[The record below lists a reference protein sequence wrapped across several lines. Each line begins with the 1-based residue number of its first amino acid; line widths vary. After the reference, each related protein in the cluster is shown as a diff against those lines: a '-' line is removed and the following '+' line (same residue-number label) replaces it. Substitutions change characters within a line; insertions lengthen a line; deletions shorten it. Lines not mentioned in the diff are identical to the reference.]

1 MAKPDP
7 ETLRRLIHAFIRR
20 FGLLDQT
27 HTPCGLPIT
36 VSEAHALMELLRC
49 PDMDQMELSRRLGLS
64 KSATSRLLQRLKR
77 RGQINRSRSR
87 TDGRAYSIRLTEK
100 GKRQA
105 EMINR
110 ESLST
115 FGIIISGISEDVA
128 HRLLQCLPYLIKA
141 LPPSHRD
148 LNSRHFKHKHCGLK
162 GKIND

>member
-1 MAKPDP
+1 MAKPDA
-7 ETLRRLIHAFIRR
+7 ETLRGLIHAFIRR

-36 VSEAHALMELLRC
+36 VSEAHALMELLQC

-77 RGQINRSRSR
+77 RGQISRSRSR
-87 TDGRAYSIRLTEK
+87 ADGRAYSIRLTEK

-128 HRLLQCLPYLIKA
+128 HRLLEYLPFLIKA
-141 LPPSHRD
+141 LPEPRRH
-148 LNSRHFKHKHCGLK
+148 LNSEHIRHKHCGMK
-162 GKIND
+162 GE

>member
-64 KSATSRLLQRLKR
+64 KSAASRLLQRLKR
-77 RGQINRSRSR
+77 RGQISRSRSR
-87 TDGRAYSIRLTEK
+87 ADGRAYSIRLTEK

-110 ESLST
+110 ESLAT
-115 FGIIISGISEDVA
+115 FESIISGISEDVA
-128 HRLLQCLPYLIKA
+128 RQLLECFPFLIKA
-141 LPPSHRD
+141 LPEPRRY
-148 LNSRHFKHKHCGLK
+148 LNSAHIRDKHYGIK
-162 GKIND
+162 GE